1 MSPSKRQ
8 KPEREEQQQERRKER
23 REPRRRQV
31 KKQPNRRKGERRER
45 WEMGRNGK
53 RMKWRQANERS
64 DHKSTRLLWQI
75 YYFFSGSVK
84 NTLNYVASKCPT
96 KISKKTTE
104 EKKKREYVIEH
115 LRYCPLL
122 SYMRRSAR
130 DQHTTKQ
137 EVAANY
143 RPFLFQKHPLWII
156 LVWFSRFHSEHKK
169 LAGGIDF
176 TKTITVVFI
185 LQLISLSIKIVF
197 DFTQREFLLCTTK
210 MRLHSTRWKM
220 IFYQTM

>member
-1 MSPSKRQ
+1 MKAGEWKIWSQINSTALTNLLLFLGVCQKHFELCSFEMSHQ
-8 KPEREEQQQERRKER
+8 DQQENDR
-23 REPRRRQV
+23 RE
-31 KKQPNRRKGERRER
+31 
-45 WEMGRNGK
+45 
-53 RMKWRQANERS
+53 
-64 DHKSTRLLWQI
+64 
-75 YYFFSGSVK
+75 
-84 NTLNYVASKCPT
+84 
-96 KISKKTTE
+96 
-104 EKKKREYVIEH
+104 KKREYVIEH

-137 EVAANY
+137 KVAANY